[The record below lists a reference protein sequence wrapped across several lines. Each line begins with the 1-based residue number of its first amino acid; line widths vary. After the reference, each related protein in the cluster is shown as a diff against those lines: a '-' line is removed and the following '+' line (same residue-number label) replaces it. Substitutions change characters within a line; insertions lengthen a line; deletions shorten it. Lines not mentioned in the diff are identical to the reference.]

1 MKRVV
6 GIIVVALAATACSG
20 GTSVLDVA
28 VGDCFD
34 DPDSEIV
41 STLSV
46 VDCAEPHDNEIF
58 ATVQIQGGTFPG
70 DAGVGDFA
78 VDACLDEFEPYVG
91 ESYATSPLDY
101 FYLGPTE
108 DSWNNGDREV
118 LCVLYAANLAKLTGS
133 MRAG

>member
-6 GIIVVALAATACSG
+6 GIFVVAVAVAACSG

-41 STLSV
+41 STLDI
-46 VDCAEPHDNEIF
+46 VDCAEPHDNEIY
-58 ATVQIQGGTFPG
+58 AKLQMSGAAFPG
-70 DAGVGDFA
+70 DDGVGEFA
-78 VDACLDEFEPYVG
+78 IDACLADFESYVG
-91 ESYATSPLDY
+91 ESYATSALDY

-108 DSWNNGDREV
+108 DSWNGGDREV